1 MYILELW
8 SPVSQSSVLNNKQIE
23 HNDKVTE
30 VKIREK
36 EKRKKKGWGD
46 TVEIKAIQWNLA
58 VFV

>member
-8 SPVSQSSVLNNKQIE
+8 SPVLQSSMLNNKQIE